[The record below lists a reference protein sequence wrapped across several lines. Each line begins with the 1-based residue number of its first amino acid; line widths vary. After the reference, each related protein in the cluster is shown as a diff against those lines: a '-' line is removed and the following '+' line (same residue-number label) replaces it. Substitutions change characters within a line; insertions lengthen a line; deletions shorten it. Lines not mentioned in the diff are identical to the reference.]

1 MSNQVTKAPAWVSPT
16 GKIERIMDLQFKE
29 LKTRLKELEQ
39 KVRQQDMQL
48 DYLMKEVYG
57 GEAEV
62 DDDERISCE

>member
-1 MSNQVTKAPAWVSPT
+1 M
-16 GKIERIMDLQFKE
+16 RIMDLQFKE

-62 DDDERISCE
+62 DDDERISF

>member
-1 MSNQVTKAPAWVSPT
+1 
-16 GKIERIMDLQFKE
+16 MDLQFKE

-57 GEAEV
+57 VRSGSG
-62 DDDERISCE
+62 R

>member
-57 GEAEV
+57 VEAEV

>member
-1 MSNQVTKAPAWVSPT
+1 M
-16 GKIERIMDLQFKE
+16 GKPNSQDWAYYGLQFKE

-62 DDDERISCE
+62 DDDERISCWHLKY

>member
-57 GEAEV
+57 VEAEV
-62 DDDERISCE
+62 DDDERISC